1 MNRKARARI
10 FWLEDRDDIAKLPEW
25 LAWRSKHVTAAIE
38 REHEDSGAGSICLF
52 KHQDEAGLIRCA
64 TDELADL
71 ARDAIVKQL
80 QIDVATDMGG
90 EALARPRAR
99 TQPLAMHA
107 TGSLFSRPSRS
118 DVVPLTRP
126 LRDRIIKRWPG
137 QRLSVRPQWVSE

>member
-1 MNRKARARI
+1 MPENMNRKARARI

-38 REHEDSGAGSICLF
+38 REHEDSGAVSICLF

-71 ARDAIVKQL
+71 AREAIMEQL

-90 EALARPRAR
+90 EASARPRAR
-99 TQPLAMHA
+99 KPAARHA
-107 TGSLFSRPSRS
+107 
-118 DVVPLTRP
+118 
-126 LRDRIIKRWPG
+126 RDW
-137 QRLSVRPQWVSE
+137 